1 MVSRPGSH
9 PPPPPPPPATGKG
22 RPMLLTMPKQTQPN
36 PIRPVA
42 PADDGKSGFDRQ
54 LSSLFG
60 DSLFGPWLDSGQYQ
74 GAART
79 TRRHGSPLRRLAIL
93 ILILGV
99 GAGATWLVRA
109 GLVRRKV
116 EDRDHVAH
124 SLETFLKEGEL
135 DRAAQFLALVH
146 DPKLPIDAHDP
157 HLDLIV
163 RGEATLYRYQDA
175 DPERL
180 VRIKP
185 HLASPAKGSTS
196 QQQVLASL
204 AVASRQERADRL
216 AEFEPLRQSFDK
228 DPEFHY
234 LLATAHEHQGDAKA
248 AAEAW
253 DRSFDLGPLWL
264 GHRYEQAWFESRQKR
279 PALVTKI
286 VNSLVRVAPESAW
299 SRLTTERFGAAQ
311 PHAPT
316 VLPASSTA
324 RPTPAVAVFHQHLAT
339 ALAEAR
345 AGDEF
350 EARRSLSR
358 AIEAINEQA
367 PFIFDTFDWL
377 MEAKASRLAR
387 ELTGFESWP
396 RHSQLAA
403 ARLARLTDPESA
415 ESSPSATE
423 SESNPSKQ
431 IKKPGRT
438 KAKAKAIVK
447 TRRRK

>member
-1 MVSRPGSH
+1 
-9 PPPPPPPPATGKG
+9 
-22 RPMLLTMPKQTQPN
+22 MLLTVPKPN
-36 PIRPVA
+36 PLGQPGQARPA
-42 PADDGKSGFDRQ
+42 LPADDGKSSFDRQ

-79 TRRHGSPLRRLAIL
+79 TRRHRSPLRRLSIL
-93 ILILGV
+93 ILIISVGV
-99 GAGATWLVRA
+99 GATWLVRA

-146 DPKLPIDAHDP
+146 APNLPIDARDP

-163 RGEATLYRYQDA
+163 RGEAALYRYQDA
-175 DPERL
+175 DPARL
-180 VRIKP
+180 GRIKP
-185 HLASPAKGSTS
+185 YLAEAEKRSTPP
-196 QQQVLASL
+196 QRVLASL

-216 AEFEPLRQSFDK
+216 AEFEPLRQAFDK

-234 LLATAHEHQGDAKA
+234 LLATALERQGDAKA
-248 AAEAW
+248 ARQAW
-253 DRSFDLGPLWL
+253 DRSADLGPLWL
-264 GHRYEQAWFESRQKR
+264 GHRYEQAWFESRQKK
-279 PALVTKI
+279 PELVAKL
-286 VNSLVRVAPESAW
+286 VASLVHVAPESAW
-299 SRLTTERFGAAQ
+299 TRLTSECFGVAQ

-316 VLPASSTA
+316 VPPASATA
-324 RPTPAVAVFHQHLAT
+324 QPTPAVAVFHQHLAT

-345 AGDEF
+345 AGDDF

-403 ARLARLTDPESA
+403 ARLARLADPVESP
-415 ESSPSATE
+415 SSATE
-423 SESNPSKQ
+423 SETNPSKQ
-431 IKKPGRT
+431 IKKPSRA
-438 KAKAKAIVK
+438 KAKAKANVK